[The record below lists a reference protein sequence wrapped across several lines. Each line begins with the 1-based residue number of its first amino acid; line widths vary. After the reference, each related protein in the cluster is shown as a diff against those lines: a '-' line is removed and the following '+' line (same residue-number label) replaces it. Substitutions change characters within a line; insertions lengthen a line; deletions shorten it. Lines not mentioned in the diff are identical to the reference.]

1 MDTRTAY
8 PEQREAKTRFP
19 DKDYNLISI
28 LYNSLQGAE
37 SCETYRKDAEH
48 ENDQELVQFFQEAQE
63 HYMELA
69 EKAKQLTKDRI
80 R

>member
-8 PEQREAKTRFP
+8 PEQSETKSKLP

-28 LYNSLQGAE
+28 LYNSLQGAD

-48 ENDQELVQFFQEAQE
+48 ENDQELVEFFEEAQD

-69 EKAKQLTKDRI
+69 GKAKRLTKDRL